1 MLSARDAAE
10 QHEIIRI
17 INGSK
22 LYGTNV
28 DSSDDDFMAV
38 FLEPVES
45 VYMRAKMETVQLRD
59 KPVGVRSEA
68 GDVDC
73 TAYSLR
79 HFAKLAAG
87 GNPSVL
93 TLLSAPDEAVV
104 RETSAG
110 AALRSPVTQ
119 QLFASK
125 QAAPRF
131 KGYMMRQKERLL
143 GERSGHMP
151 KRPELVEKYGF
162 DTKYANHVLRLGI
175 QGCEFLEY
183 GRMTLPMDPEH
194 VAMLLRVRNGEYSFD
209 QVIQMIE
216 EVEQSLQ
223 IASDNSEL
231 PDDPDYA
238 AISRLLREFHEHLW
252 AGQDS

>member
-1 MLSARDAAE
+1 MISAREAAE

-17 INGSK
+17 VNGSK

-28 DSSDDDFMAV
+28 DTSDDDFMAV
-38 FLEPVES
+38 FLEPMES

-79 HFAKLAAG
+79 HFAKLAAA

-93 TLLSAPDEAVV
+93 TLLSAPDSAVV
-104 RETSAG
+104 RETEAG
-110 AALRSPVTQ
+110 AALRSPVMQ

-125 QAAPRF
+125 LAAPRF
-131 KGYMMRQKERLL
+131 KGYMLRQKERML
-143 GERSGHMP
+143 GERGGHMP

-175 QGCEFLEY
+175 QGCEFLRSGY
-183 GRMTLPMDPEH
+183 MTLPMSEDD
-194 VAMLLRVRNGEYSFD
+194 VNLLLRVRGGEYSFEKT
-209 QVIQMIE
+209 VELIE
-216 EVEQSLQ
+216 AVEADLERATRSCQ
-223 IASDNSEL
+223 L
-231 PDDPDYA
+231 PDEPDYA
-238 AISRLLREFHEHLW
+238 AISRFLREFHEELW
-252 AGQDS
+252 SSQV

>member
-1 MLSARDAAE
+1 M
-10 QHEIIRI
+10 IRI

-28 DSSDDDFMAV
+28 DTSDDDFMAV
-38 FLEPVES
+38 FLEPMES

-93 TLLSAPDEAVV
+93 TLLSAPDNAVV
-104 RETSAG
+104 NETPAG
-110 AALRSPVTQ
+110 AALRSPVMQ

-125 QAAPRF
+125 LAAPRF
-131 KGYMMRQKERLL
+131 KGYMMRQKERML
-143 GERSGHMP
+143 GERGGHMP

-175 QGCEFLEY
+175 QGCEFLERGY
-183 GRMTLPMDPEH
+183 MTLPMHEDH

-209 QVIQMIE
+209 QVVRMIE
-216 EVEQSLQ
+216 AVEHDLAMASEV
-223 IASDNSEL
+223 SEL
-231 PDDPDYA
+231 PDEPDYA
-238 AISRLLREFHEHLW
+238 AISRFLREFHEELW
-252 AGQDS
+252 ASQDS

>member
-125 QAAPRF
+125 QVAPRF

-175 QGCEFLEY
+175 QGCEFLRQGY
-183 GRMTLPMDPEH
+183 MTLPMDDDD
-194 VAMLLRVRNGEYSFD
+194 VNLLLRVRGGEYSFD
-209 QVIQMIE
+209 RTVELIE
-216 EVEQSLQ
+216 AVERDLERA
-223 IASDNSEL
+223 IEACKL
-231 PDDPDYA
+231 PEDPDYD
-238 AISRLLREFHEHLW
+238 AISAFLREAHEEHW
-252 AGQDS
+252 SRADS